1 MGKLLKNP
9 KSHFHH
15 LYSRSQYYWSHGI
28 VMKTKLRTY
37 MNAFCK
43 LMQSMNVVCGIVI
56 AVSDFHG
63 AGAASRWQPIKLW
76 KSWSR

>member
-1 MGKLLKNP
+1 
-9 KSHFHH
+9 
-15 LYSRSQYYWSHGI
+15 
-28 VMKTKLRTY
+28 MKTKLRMY

-56 AVSDFHG
+56 AVSGFHG